1 MVYTLVLE
9 ASAARIESSS
19 LSLGTI
25 SCIVLEK
32 VCVHQANALSML
44 SLSAGT
50 QYTVVVRGLW
60 VMPVI
65 LVMKLE
71 QASTDAPYKLA
82 H

>member
-1 MVYTLVLE
+1 
-9 ASAARIESSS
+9 
-19 LSLGTI
+19 
-25 SCIVLEK
+25 LEK